1 MKKLIFSLMA
11 AMAFGACEEK
21 NPDDFIVDDGQ
32 LAFKQSEQIV
42 ELTPDTETVRIEM
55 YYTEEPS
62 DDRYGY
68 VDLMYDAQKSTPNI
82 ERYVAI
88 PTLQKWE
95 VTEDGT
101 LYYDMYINAEEITSE
116 VCAYLYVGFGNEA
129 NAEHHREMTLRIR
142 P

>member
-1 MKKLIFSLMA
+1 
-11 AMAFGACEEK
+11 
-21 NPDDFIVDDGQ
+21 
-32 LAFKQSEQIV
+32 
-42 ELTPDTETVRIEM
+42 M
-55 YYTEEPS
+55 YYTEELS

-68 VDLMYDAQKSTPNI
+68 VHLKYDAQKSTPNI

-88 PTLQKWE
+88 PVLQKRE

-116 VCAYLYVGFGNEA
+116 VCVYLYVGFGNEV

>member
-1 MKKLIFSLMA
+1 MKKLIYCLMV
-11 AMAFGACEEK
+11 AMAFVACEEK
-21 NPDDFIVDDGQ
+21 NQDDFIVDDGE

-42 ELTPDTETVRIEM
+42 ELTPDTESVRLEL

-62 DDRYGY
+62 DYRYGY
-68 VDLMYDAQKSTPNI
+68 VHLKYDAQKSTPNI

-88 PTLQKWE
+88 PVLQKWE

-116 VCAYLYVGFGNEA
+116 VCAYLYVGFGNEV